1 MIFYGGSISLFER
14 FLSAYLDKKNNFVH
28 NLGKTHEEIGFIT
41 AGEYLDERLRETVL
55 NV

>member
-14 FLSAYLDKKNNFVH
+14 FLSADLDKKNNFVH
-28 NLGKTHEEIGFIT
+28 NLGKIYEEIGFIT
-41 AGEYLDERLRETVL
+41 AGEYLDERLRETGL